1 MASTMFKYSP
11 PIFKI
16 LFAILYGKIQ
26 SITNFAE
33 SGLKNEKAIKLLS
46 VDMGLKLKI
55 VPDSWKWI
63 RFWMFGPYWVQ
74 KYWFH
79 QNRWNWKCAW
89 PKFPRHLSYTTTL
102 HQFFFQIC
110 NSLKV
115 VWSFLESR
123 HRNLSE
129 K

>member
-55 VPDSWKWI
+55 VPDS
-63 RFWMFGPYWVQ
+63 
-74 KYWFH
+74 
-79 QNRWNWKCAW
+79 
-89 PKFPRHLSYTTTL
+89 
-102 HQFFFQIC
+102 
-110 NSLKV
+110 
-115 VWSFLESR
+115 
-123 HRNLSE
+123 
-129 K
+129 